1 MKHTANT
8 WKKPLG
14 IVAVLVVLVA
24 VAAAAFFR
32 SKPMVDPADTLQVR
46 SISADYWNGGE
57 TYHCDISQENIP
69 QKLSRDLVSLFQGF
83 TIRNTLFPRQNTYT
97 VEPDSVYISIQ
108 VGLAEGSMRVNLS
121 TNSAYTSAQFGDT
134 HYSIVDGQDLYQKV
148 YDRLSPLLVAH
159 GSPGAPEGEPSP
171 TPSQLPQTVPWEVP
185 EQPSMSYEAYFEQER
200 EYEFFEHLDSA
211 WFYDQCDF
219 EYRDGALYLVDSQK
233 TGEALWKVWDT
244 DNLEVKAVDPAWI
257 YGIVDGKTLIR
268 MDYKGNHQ
276 ETLFVDDSGLISTMN
291 RGISNPISVA
301 YTYRYDGTPAPA
313 CIQNPLP
320 LADRSVLY
328 FWAGAEDGDGAA
340 LYRLYVH
347 DGHTDVVYQY
357 TQEELEQ
364 YRFPDY
370 PELEGTGP
378 YYRIS
383 APNPVSNVE
392 VRWSV
397 GNPEFFQR
405 FEAEVQGDFG
415 KLTDTELIHY
425 NTIGYHLHSQ
435 LNCTK
440 NTFTGAFQQVEPEW

>member
-1 MKHTANT
+1 MKHRKRMLPIA
-8 WKKPLG
+8 
-14 IVAVLVVLVA
+14 AVLVALVA

-46 SISADYWNGGE
+46 SISADYWNSGE

-185 EQPSMSYEAYFEQER
+185 EQPSVSYEEYFEQER
-200 EYEFFEHLDSA
+200 EYDFEDLDYA

-291 RGISNPISVA
+291 RGISNPLTVA

-357 TQEELEQ
+357 TQKELEQ
-364 YRFPDY
+364 YRFPDC

-383 APNPVSNVE
+383 VPNPVSNVE
-392 VRWSV
+392 VGWTV
-397 GNPEFFQR
+397 GNPEFFHR
-405 FEAEVQGDFG
+405 FDAEMQNEYTKV
-415 KLTDTELIHY
+415 TDTELLY
-425 NTIGYHLHSQ
+425 EKPMEYGLPKSFS
-435 LNCTK
+435 CTK
-440 NTFTGAFQQVEPEW
+440 NMLTGEFQQVEPRSY

>member
-1 MKHTANT
+1 MKHRKRMLPIA
-8 WKKPLG
+8 
-14 IVAVLVVLVA
+14 AVLVALVA

-46 SISADYWNGGE
+46 SISADYWNSGE

-69 QKLSRDLVSLFQGF
+69 QKLSRDLVSLFQGV

-108 VGLAEGSMRVNLS
+108 VGLSEGSMRVNLS
-121 TNSAYTSAQFGDT
+121 TNSAYTSAQLGDT
-134 HYSIVDGQDLYQKV
+134 HCSIVDGQALYQKV

-159 GSPGAPEGEPSP
+159 GSPRDPEGEPSP

-185 EQPSMSYEAYFEQER
+185 EQPSMSYEEYFEQER
-200 EYEFFEHLDSA
+200 EYDFEDLDYA

-291 RGISNPISVA
+291 RGISNPLTVA

-357 TQEELEQ
+357 TQKELEQ
-364 YRFPDY
+364 YRFPDC

-383 APNPVSNVE
+383 VPNPVSNVE
-392 VRWSV
+392 VGWTV
-397 GNPEFFQR
+397 GNPEFFHR
-405 FEAEVQGDFG
+405 FDAEMQNEYTKV
-415 KLTDTELIHY
+415 TDTELLY
-425 NTIGYHLHSQ
+425 EKPMEYGLPKSFS
-435 LNCTK
+435 CTK
-440 NTFTGAFQQVEPEW
+440 NMLTGEFQQVEPRSY

>member
-32 SKPMVDPADTLQVR
+32 SKPMLDPADTLQVR
-46 SISADYWNGGE
+46 SISADYWKGGE
-57 TYHCDISQENIP
+57 TYRCDISQENIP
-69 QKLSRDLVSLFQGF
+69 QKLSSDLVALFQGV

-121 TNSAYTSAQFGDT
+121 TNSAYTSAQLGDT

-185 EQPSMSYEAYFEQER
+185 EQPSVSYEEYFEQER
-200 EYEFFEHLDSA
+200 EYDFEDLDYA

-291 RGISNPISVA
+291 RGISDPLTVA

-328 FWAGAEDGDGAA
+328 FWA
-340 LYRLYVH
+340 
-347 DGHTDVVYQY
+347 
-357 TQEELEQ
+357 
-364 YRFPDY
+364 
-370 PELEGTGP
+370 
-378 YYRIS
+378 
-383 APNPVSNVE
+383 
-392 VRWSV
+392 
-397 GNPEFFQR
+397 
-405 FEAEVQGDFG
+405 EAETPILWPPDA
-415 KLTDTELIHY
+415 K
-425 NTIGYHLHSQ
+425 S
-435 LNCTK
+435 
-440 NTFTGAFQQVEPEW
+440 

>member
-32 SKPMVDPADTLQVR
+32 SKPMLDLADTLQVR

-121 TNSAYTSAQFGDT
+121 TNSAYTSAQLGDT
-134 HYSIVDGQDLYQKV
+134 HYSIVDGQNLYQKV

-171 TPSQLPQTVPWEVP
+171 PPSQLPQTVPWEVP
-185 EQPSMSYEAYFEQER
+185 EQPSVSYEEYFEQER
-200 EYEFFEHLDSA
+200 EYDFEDLDSA

-291 RGISNPISVA
+291 RGISNPLTVA

-357 TQEELEQ
+357 TQKELEQ
-364 YRFPDY
+364 YRFPDC

-383 APNPVSNVE
+383 VPNPVSNVE
-392 VRWSV
+392 VGWTV
-397 GNPEFFQR
+397 GNPEFFHR
-405 FEAEVQGDFG
+405 FDAEMQNEYTKV
-415 KLTDTELIHY
+415 TDTELLY
-425 NTIGYHLHSQ
+425 EKPMEYGLPKLFS
-435 LNCTK
+435 CTK
-440 NTFTGAFQQVEPEW
+440 NMLTGEFQQVEPRSY

>member
-1 MKHTANT
+1 MKKASIR
-8 WKKPLG
+8 KSALK
-14 IVAVLVVLVA
+14 IVTVLVVLVA
-24 VAAAAFFR
+24 VATAAFFR
-32 SKPMVDPADTLQVR
+32 SKPMLDPADSPR
-46 SISADYWNGGE
+46 ISLITADYENGGE
-57 TYHCDISQENIP
+57 SYRSTMEQTDISQNLNNQLIT
-69 QKLSRDLVSLFQGF
+69 LFQG
-83 TIRNTLFPRQNTYT
+83 TQMRNVRFLRPQSFRM
-97 VEPDSVYISIQ
+97 EPGSVYLN
-108 VGLAEGSMRVNLS
+108 VWVETDRASMLVNLS
-121 TNSAYTSAQFGDT
+121 TNSDYNSAQFGDT
-134 HYSIVDGQDLYQKV
+134 HYAIVNGADLYQKV

-185 EQPSMSYEAYFEQER
+185 EQQPMTYEEYFEQER
-200 EYEFFEHLDSA
+200 EYDFEDLDSA

-291 RGISNPISVA
+291 RGISNPLTVA

-357 TQEELEQ
+357 TQKELEQ
-364 YRFPDY
+364 YRFPDC

-383 APNPVSNVE
+383 VPNPVSNVE
-392 VRWSV
+392 VGWTV
-397 GNPEFFQR
+397 GNPEFFHR
-405 FEAEVQGDFG
+405 FDAEMQNEYTKV
-415 KLTDTELIHY
+415 TDTELLY
-425 NTIGYHLHSQ
+425 EKPMEYGLPKLFS
-435 LNCTK
+435 CTK
-440 NTFTGAFQQVEPEW
+440 NMLTGEFQQVEPRSY

>member
-32 SKPMVDPADTLQVR
+32 SKPMLDLADTLQVR
-46 SISADYWNGGE
+46 SISADYWNSGE

-121 TNSAYTSAQFGDT
+121 TNSAYTSAQLGDT

-148 YDRLSPLLVAH
+148 YDLLSPLLVAH

-171 TPSQLPQTVPWEVP
+171 TPSQLPQMVPWEVP
-185 EQPSMSYEAYFEQER
+185 EQPSVSYEEYFEQER
-200 EYEFFEHLDSA
+200 EYDFEDLDYA

-233 TGEALWKVWDT
+233 TGEALWKVWDA

-291 RGISNPISVA
+291 RRISNPLTVA

-357 TQEELEQ
+357 TQKELEQ
-364 YRFPDY
+364 YRFPDC

-383 APNPVSNVE
+383 VPNPVSNVE
-392 VRWSV
+392 VGWTV
-397 GNPEFFQR
+397 WNPEFFHR
-405 FEAEVQGDFG
+405 FDAEMQNEYTKV
-415 KLTDTELIHY
+415 TDTELLY
-425 NTIGYHLHSQ
+425 EKPMEYGLPKSFS
-435 LNCTK
+435 CTK
-440 NTFTGAFQQVEPEW
+440 NMLTGEFQQVEPRSY

>member
-1 MKHTANT
+1 MKKASIR
-8 WKKPLG
+8 KSALK

-24 VAAAAFFR
+24 VATAAFFR
-32 SKPMVDPADTLQVR
+32 SKPMLDPADSPR
-46 SISADYWNGGE
+46 ISLITADYENGGE
-57 TYHCDISQENIP
+57 SYRSTMEQTDISQNLNNQLIA
-69 QKLSRDLVSLFQGF
+69 LFQG
-83 TIRNTLFPRQNTYT
+83 TQMRNVRFLRPQSFRM
-97 VEPDSVYISIQ
+97 EPGSVYLNIW
-108 VGLAEGSMRVNLS
+108 VETDRTSMLVNLS
-121 TNSAYTSAQFGDT
+121 TNSDYNSAQFGDT

-185 EQPSMSYEAYFEQER
+185 EQPSVSYEEYFEQER
-200 EYEFFEHLDSA
+200 EYDFEDLDYA

-291 RGISNPISVA
+291 RGISNPLTVA

-347 DGHTDVVYQY
+347 DGHTDVVHQY
-357 TQEELEQ
+357 TQKELEQ

-392 VRWSV
+392 VGWTV

-415 KLTDTELIHY
+415 KLTDTELIHH

-435 LNCTK
+435 LSCTK

>member
-1 MKHTANT
+1 MKHRKRMLPIA
-8 WKKPLG
+8 
-14 IVAVLVVLVA
+14 AVLVVLVA

-46 SISADYWNGGE
+46 SISADYWNSGE

-185 EQPSMSYEAYFEQER
+185 EQPSMSYEEYFEQER
-200 EYEFFEHLDSA
+200 EYDFEDLDYA

-233 TGEALWKVWDT
+233 TGEALWKVWDA

-291 RGISNPISVA
+291 RRISNPLTVA

-357 TQEELEQ
+357 TQKELEQ
-364 YRFPDY
+364 YRFPDC

-383 APNPVSNVE
+383 VPNPVSNVE
-392 VRWSV
+392 VGWTV
-397 GNPEFFQR
+397 GNPEFFHR
-405 FEAEVQGDFG
+405 FDAEMQNEYTKV
-415 KLTDTELIHY
+415 TDTELLY
-425 NTIGYHLHSQ
+425 EKPMEYGLPKLFS
-435 LNCTK
+435 CTK
-440 NTFTGAFQQVEPEW
+440 NMLTGEFQQVEPRSY

>member
-1 MKHTANT
+1 MKHRKRMLPIA
-8 WKKPLG
+8 
-14 IVAVLVVLVA
+14 AVLVALVA

-46 SISADYWNGGE
+46 SISADYWNSGE

-121 TNSAYTSAQFGDT
+121 TNSAYTSAQLGDT

-148 YDRLSPLLVAH
+148 YDLLSPLLVAH

-185 EQPSMSYEAYFEQER
+185 EQPSVSYEEYFEQER
-200 EYEFFEHLDSA
+200 EYDFEDLDSA

-291 RGISNPISVA
+291 RGISNPLTVA

-357 TQEELEQ
+357 TQKELEQ
-364 YRFPDY
+364 YRFPDC

-383 APNPVSNVE
+383 VPNPVSNVE
-392 VRWSV
+392 VGWTV
-397 GNPEFFQR
+397 GNPEFFHR
-405 FEAEVQGDFG
+405 FDAEMQNEYTKV
-415 KLTDTELIHY
+415 TDTELLY
-425 NTIGYHLHSQ
+425 EKPMEYGLPKSFS
-435 LNCTK
+435 CTK
-440 NTFTGAFQQVEPEW
+440 NMLTGEFQQVEPRSY

>member
-1 MKHTANT
+1 MKHTANPG
-8 WKKPLG
+8 KKPRG
-14 IVAVLVVLVA
+14 IGGVLVVLVG

-32 SKPMVDPADTLQVR
+32 SKPMLDLADTLQVR
-46 SISADYWNGGE
+46 SISADYWNSGE

-185 EQPSMSYEAYFEQER
+185 EQPSMSYEEYFEQER
-200 EYEFFEHLDSA
+200 EYDFEDLDYA

-233 TGEALWKVWDT
+233 TGEALWKVWDA

-291 RGISNPISVA
+291 RRISNPLTVA

-357 TQEELEQ
+357 TQKELEQ
-364 YRFPDY
+364 YRFPDC

-383 APNPVSNVE
+383 VPNPVSNVE
-392 VRWSV
+392 VGWTV
-397 GNPEFFQR
+397 GNPEFFHR
-405 FEAEVQGDFG
+405 FDAEMQNEYTKV
-415 KLTDTELIHY
+415 TDTELLY
-425 NTIGYHLHSQ
+425 EKPMEYGLPKLFS
-435 LNCTK
+435 CTK
-440 NTFTGAFQQVEPEW
+440 NMLTGEFQQVEPRSY

>member
-32 SKPMVDPADTLQVR
+32 SKPMLDPADTLQVR
-46 SISADYWNGGE
+46 SISADYWNSGE

-148 YDRLSPLLVAH
+148 YDRLSPLLAAH

-185 EQPSMSYEAYFEQER
+185 EQQPMTYEEYFEQER
-200 EYEFFEHLDSA
+200 EYDFEDLDSA

-291 RGISNPISVA
+291 RGISNPLTVA

-357 TQEELEQ
+357 TQKELEQ
-364 YRFPDY
+364 YRFPDC

-383 APNPVSNVE
+383 VPNPVSNVE
-392 VRWSV
+392 VGWTV
-397 GNPEFFQR
+397 GNPEFFHR
-405 FEAEVQGDFG
+405 FDAEMQNEYTKV
-415 KLTDTELIHY
+415 TDTELLY
-425 NTIGYHLHSQ
+425 EKPMEYSLPKSFS
-435 LNCTK
+435 CTK
-440 NTFTGAFQQVEPEW
+440 NMLTGEFQQVEPRSY

>member
-14 IVAVLVVLVA
+14 IVTVLVVLVA

-185 EQPSMSYEAYFEQER
+185 EQPSMSYEEYFEQER
-200 EYEFFEHLDSA
+200 EYDFEDLDSA

-291 RGISNPISVA
+291 RGISNPLTVA

-357 TQEELEQ
+357 TQKELEQ
-364 YRFPDY
+364 YRFPDC

-383 APNPVSNVE
+383 VPNPVSNVE
-392 VRWSV
+392 VGWTV
-397 GNPEFFQR
+397 GNPEFFHR
-405 FEAEVQGDFG
+405 FDAEMQNEYTKV
-415 KLTDTELIHY
+415 TDTELLY
-425 NTIGYHLHSQ
+425 EKPMEYGLPMLFS
-435 LNCTK
+435 CTK
-440 NTFTGAFQQVEPEW
+440 NMLTGEFQQVEPRSY

>member
-1 MKHTANT
+1 MKHRKRMLPIA
-8 WKKPLG
+8 
-14 IVAVLVVLVA
+14 AVLVVLVA

-32 SKPMVDPADTLQVR
+32 SKPMLDLADTLQVR
-46 SISADYWNGGE
+46 SISADYWNSGE

-97 VEPDSVYISIQ
+97 VEPDSVCISIQ

-134 HYSIVDGQDLYQKV
+134 HYSIVDGQNLYQKV

-185 EQPSMSYEAYFEQER
+185 EQPSVSYEEYFEQER
-200 EYEFFEHLDSA
+200 EYDFEDLDSA

-291 RGISNPISVA
+291 RGISNPLTVA

-357 TQEELEQ
+357 TQKELEQ
-364 YRFPDY
+364 YRFPDC

-383 APNPVSNVE
+383 VPNPVSNVE
-392 VRWSV
+392 VGWTV
-397 GNPEFFQR
+397 GNPEFFHR
-405 FEAEVQGDFG
+405 FDAEMQNEYTKV
-415 KLTDTELIHY
+415 TDTELLY
-425 NTIGYHLHSQ
+425 EKPMEYGLPKLFS
-435 LNCTK
+435 CTK
-440 NTFTGAFQQVEPEW
+440 NMLTGEFQQVEPRSY

>member
-1 MKHTANT
+1 MKKASIR
-8 WKKPLG
+8 KSALK

-32 SKPMVDPADTLQVR
+32 SKPMLDPADTLQVR
-46 SISADYWNGGE
+46 SISADYWNSGE

-97 VEPDSVYISIQ
+97 VEPDSVCISIQ

-148 YDRLSPLLVAH
+148 YDRLSPLLAAH

-185 EQPSMSYEAYFEQER
+185 EQQPMTYEEYFEQER
-200 EYEFFEHLDSA
+200 EYDFEDLDYA

-291 RGISNPISVA
+291 RGISNPLTVA

-357 TQEELEQ
+357 TQKELEQ
-364 YRFPDY
+364 YRFPDC

-383 APNPVSNVE
+383 VPNPVSNVE
-392 VRWSV
+392 VGWTV
-397 GNPEFFQR
+397 GNPEFFHR
-405 FEAEVQGDFG
+405 FDAEMQNEYTKV
-415 KLTDTELIHY
+415 TDTELLY
-425 NTIGYHLHSQ
+425 EKPMEYGLPKSFS
-435 LNCTK
+435 CTK
-440 NTFTGAFQQVEPEW
+440 NMLTGEFQQVEPRSY

>member
-1 MKHTANT
+1 MKHRKRMLPIA
-8 WKKPLG
+8 
-14 IVAVLVVLVA
+14 AVLVALVA

-69 QKLSRDLVSLFQGF
+69 QKLSRDLVSLFQGV
-83 TIRNTLFPRQNTYT
+83 TIRNTLFPRPNTYT

-108 VGLAEGSMRVNLS
+108 VGLSEGSMRVNLS
-121 TNSAYTSAQFGDT
+121 TNSAYTSAQLGDT
-134 HYSIVDGQDLYQKV
+134 HCSIVDGQALYQKV

-159 GSPGAPEGEPSP
+159 GSPGDPEGEPSP

-185 EQPSMSYEAYFEQER
+185 EQPSVSYEEYFEQER
-200 EYEFFEHLDSA
+200 EYDFEDLDSA
-211 WFYDQCDF
+211 WFYEACIF
-219 EYRDGALYLVDSQK
+219 KYEDGALYLVDDQE
-233 TGEALWKVWDT
+233 TGEVLWKVCDM

-291 RGISNPISVA
+291 RDSSNPISVA
-301 YTYRYDGTPAPA
+301 YTYRYDGTMEPM

-357 TQEELEQ
+357 TQKELEQ
-364 YRFPDY
+364 YRFPDC

-383 APNPVSNVE
+383 VPEPVSNVE
-392 VRWSV
+392 VGWTV
-397 GNPEFFQR
+397 GNPEFFHR
-405 FEAEVQGDFG
+405 FDAEMQNEYTKVI
-415 KLTDTELIHY
+415 DTELLYEKPIEY
-425 NTIGYHLHSQ
+425 GLPMLFS
-435 LNCTK
+435 CTK
-440 NTFTGAFQQVEPEW
+440 NMLTGEFQQVEPQSY

>member
-1 MKHTANT
+1 MKHRKRMLPIA
-8 WKKPLG
+8 
-14 IVAVLVVLVA
+14 AVLVALVA
-24 VAAAAFFR
+24 V
-32 SKPMVDPADTLQVR
+32 
-46 SISADYWNGGE
+46 SISADYWNSGE

-69 QKLSRDLVSLFQGF
+69 QKLSSDLVALFQGV
-83 TIRNTLFPRQNTYT
+83 TIRNTLFPRPNTYT

-134 HYSIVDGQDLYQKV
+134 HCSIVDGQDLYQKV

-159 GSPGAPEGEPSP
+159 GSPGDPEGEPSP

-185 EQPSMSYEAYFEQER
+185 EQPSVSYEAYFEQER
-200 EYEFFEHLDSA
+200 EYDFEDLDSA

-276 ETLFVDDSGLISTMN
+276 EILFVDDSGLISTMN

-301 YTYRYDGTPAPA
+301 YTYGYDGTLEPK

-320 LADRSVLY
+320 LADRSVMY

>member
-69 QKLSRDLVSLFQGF
+69 QKLSRDLVSLFQGV
-83 TIRNTLFPRQNTYT
+83 TIRNTLFPRPNTYT
-97 VEPDSVYISIQ
+97 VEPDSVYISIN

-134 HYSIVDGQDLYQKV
+134 HCSIVGGQDLYQKV

-159 GSPGAPEGEPSP
+159 GSPGDPEGEPSP

-185 EQPSMSYEAYFEQER
+185 EQPSVSYEAYFEQER
-200 EYEFFEHLDSA
+200 EYDFEDLDYA

-291 RGISNPISVA
+291 RGISDPLSVA

-313 CIQNPLP
+313 CIQNRLP

-357 TQEELEQ
+357 TQKELEQ
-364 YRFPDY
+364 YRFPDC

-383 APNPVSNVE
+383 VPEPVSNVE
-392 VRWSV
+392 VGWTV
-397 GNPEFFQR
+397 GNPEFFHR
-405 FEAEVQGDFG
+405 FDAEMQNEYTKVI
-415 KLTDTELIHY
+415 DTELLYEKPIEY
-425 NTIGYHLHSQ
+425 GLPMLFS
-435 LNCTK
+435 CTK
-440 NTFTGAFQQVEPEW
+440 NMLTGEFQQVEPRSY

>member
-32 SKPMVDPADTLQVR
+32 SKPMLDLADTLQVR
-46 SISADYWNGGE
+46 SISADYWNSGE

-121 TNSAYTSAQFGDT
+121 TNSTYTSAQFGDT
-134 HYSIVDGQDLYQKV
+134 HCSIVDGQDLYQKV

-185 EQPSMSYEAYFEQER
+185 EQPSMSYEEYFEQER
-200 EYEFFEHLDSA
+200 EYDFEDLDYA

-233 TGEALWKVWDT
+233 TGEALWKVWDA

-291 RGISNPISVA
+291 RRISNPLTVA

-357 TQEELEQ
+357 TQKELEQ
-364 YRFPDY
+364 YRFPDC

-383 APNPVSNVE
+383 VPNPVSNVE
-392 VRWSV
+392 VGWTV
-397 GNPEFFQR
+397 GNPEFFHR
-405 FEAEVQGDFG
+405 FDAEMQNEYTKV
-415 KLTDTELIHY
+415 TDTELLY
-425 NTIGYHLHSQ
+425 EKPMEYGLPKLFS
-435 LNCTK
+435 CTK
-440 NTFTGAFQQVEPEW
+440 NMLTGEFQQVEPRSY

>member
-24 VAAAAFFR
+24 VATAAFFR
-32 SKPMVDPADTLQVR
+32 SKPMLDPADSPR
-46 SISADYWNGGE
+46 ISLITADYWNGGE

-134 HYSIVDGQDLYQKV
+134 HCSIVDGQNLYQKV

-185 EQPSMSYEAYFEQER
+185 EQPSVSYEEYFEQER
-200 EYEFFEHLDSA
+200 EYDFEDLDYA

-291 RGISNPISVA
+291 RGISNPLTVA

-357 TQEELEQ
+357 TQKELEQ
-364 YRFPDY
+364 YRFPDC

-383 APNPVSNVE
+383 VPNPVSNVE
-392 VRWSV
+392 VRWTV
-397 GNPEFFQR
+397 GNPEFFHR
-405 FEAEVQGDFG
+405 FDAEMQNEYTKV
-415 KLTDTELIHY
+415 TDTELLY
-425 NTIGYHLHSQ
+425 EKPMEYGLPKSFS
-435 LNCTK
+435 CTK
-440 NTFTGAFQQVEPEW
+440 NMLTGEFQQVEPRSY

>member
-69 QKLSRDLVSLFQGF
+69 QKLSRDLVSLFQGV
-83 TIRNTLFPRQNTYT
+83 TIRNTLFPRPNTYT

-108 VGLAEGSMRVNLS
+108 VGLSEGSMRVNLS

-185 EQPSMSYEAYFEQER
+185 EQPSMSYEEYFEQER

-276 ETLFVDDSGLISTMN
+276 EILFVDDSGLISTMN

-301 YTYRYDGTPAPA
+301 YTYGYDGTLEPK

-320 LADRSVLY
+320 LADRSVMY

>member
-46 SISADYWNGGE
+46 SISADYWNSGE

-185 EQPSMSYEAYFEQER
+185 EQPSMSYEEYFEQER
-200 EYEFFEHLDSA
+200 EYDFEDLDYA

-291 RGISNPISVA
+291 RGISDPLTVA

-357 TQEELEQ
+357 TQKELEQ
-364 YRFPDY
+364 YRFPDC

-383 APNPVSNVE
+383 VPNPVSNVE
-392 VRWSV
+392 VGWTV
-397 GNPEFFQR
+397 GNPEFFHR
-405 FEAEVQGDFG
+405 FDAEMQNEYTKV
-415 KLTDTELIHY
+415 TDTELLY
-425 NTIGYHLHSQ
+425 EKPMEYGLPKSFS
-435 LNCTK
+435 CTK
-440 NTFTGAFQQVEPEW
+440 NMLTGEFQQVEPRSY

>member
-46 SISADYWNGGE
+46 SISADYWNSGE

-121 TNSAYTSAQFGDT
+121 TNSAYTSAQLGDT
-134 HYSIVDGQDLYQKV
+134 HCSIVDGQDLYQKV

-185 EQPSMSYEAYFEQER
+185 EQPSMSYEEYFEQER
-200 EYEFFEHLDSA
+200 EYDFEDLDYA

-233 TGEALWKVWDT
+233 TGEALWKVWDA

-291 RGISNPISVA
+291 RGISNPLTVA

-357 TQEELEQ
+357 TQKELEQ
-364 YRFPDY
+364 YRFPDC

-383 APNPVSNVE
+383 VPNPVSNVE
-392 VRWSV
+392 VGWTV
-397 GNPEFFQR
+397 GNPEFFHR
-405 FEAEVQGDFG
+405 FDAEMQNEYTKV
-415 KLTDTELIHY
+415 TDTELLY
-425 NTIGYHLHSQ
+425 EKPMEYGLPKLFS
-435 LNCTK
+435 CTK
-440 NTFTGAFQQVEPEW
+440 NMLTGEFQQVEPRSY

>member
-1 MKHTANT
+1 MKKASIR
-8 WKKPLG
+8 KSALK

-24 VAAAAFFR
+24 VATAAFFR
-32 SKPMVDPADTLQVR
+32 SKPMLDPADSPRIFLIT
-46 SISADYWNGGE
+46 ADYENGGE
-57 TYHCDISQENIP
+57 SYRSTMEQTDISQ
-69 QKLSRDLVSLFQGF
+69 KLNNELVALFQG
-83 TIRNTLFPRQNTYT
+83 TQMRNVRFLRPQSFRM
-97 VEPDSVYISIQ
+97 EPGSVYLN
-108 VGLAEGSMRVNLS
+108 VWVETDRGSMLVNLS
-121 TNSAYTSAQFGDT
+121 TNSDYNSAQFGDT
-134 HYSIVDGQDLYQKV
+134 HYSIVNGQDLYQKV

-185 EQPSMSYEAYFEQER
+185 EQPSVSYEEYFEQER
-200 EYEFFEHLDSA
+200 EYDFEDLDYA

-291 RGISNPISVA
+291 RGISNPLTVA

-357 TQEELEQ
+357 TQKELEQ
-364 YRFPDY
+364 YRFPDC

-383 APNPVSNVE
+383 VPNPVSNVE
-392 VRWSV
+392 VGWTV
-397 GNPEFFQR
+397 GNPEFFHR
-405 FEAEVQGDFG
+405 FDAEMQNEYTKV
-415 KLTDTELIHY
+415 TDTELLY
-425 NTIGYHLHSQ
+425 EKPMEYGLPKLFS
-435 LNCTK
+435 CTK
-440 NTFTGAFQQVEPEW
+440 NMLTGEFQQVEPRSY

>member
-32 SKPMVDPADTLQVR
+32 SKPMVDLADTLQVR
-46 SISADYWNGGE
+46 SISADYWKGGE

-69 QKLSRDLVSLFQGF
+69 QKLSSDLVALFQGV
-83 TIRNTLFPRQNTYT
+83 TIRNTLFPRPNTYT

-121 TNSAYTSAQFGDT
+121 TNSTYTSAQFGDT
-134 HYSIVDGQDLYQKV
+134 HCSIVDGQDLYQKV

-185 EQPSMSYEAYFEQER
+185 EPPSMSYEEYFEQER

-291 RGISNPISVA
+291 RGISNPLTVA

-347 DGHTDVVYQY
+347 DGHTDVVHQY
-357 TQEELEQ
+357 TQKELEQ

-415 KLTDTELIHY
+415 KLTDTELIHH

-435 LNCTK
+435 LSCTK

>member
-159 GSPGAPEGEPSP
+159 GSPGDPEGEPSP

-185 EQPSMSYEAYFEQER
+185 EQPSMSYEEYFEQER

-233 TGEALWKVWDT
+233 TGEALWKVWDA

-291 RGISNPISVA
+291 RRISNPLTVA
-301 YTYRYDGTPAPA
+301 YTYRYDGTLEPK

>member
-1 MKHTANT
+1 MKHRKRMLPIA
-8 WKKPLG
+8 
-14 IVAVLVVLVA
+14 AVLVALVA

-46 SISADYWNGGE
+46 SISADYWNSGE

-69 QKLSRDLVSLFQGF
+69 QKLSSDLVALFQGVS
-83 TIRNTLFPRQNTYT
+83 IRNTLFPRPNTYT

-121 TNSAYTSAQFGDT
+121 TNSAYTSAQLGDT
-134 HYSIVDGQDLYQKV
+134 HCSIVDGQALYQKV

-185 EQPSMSYEAYFEQER
+185 EQPSMSYEEYFEQER

-301 YTYRYDGTPAPA
+301 YTYGYDGTLEPK

-320 LADRSVLY
+320 LADRSVMY

-364 YRFPDY
+364 YRFPDC

>member
-121 TNSAYTSAQFGDT
+121 TNSAYTSAQLGDT
-134 HYSIVDGQDLYQKV
+134 HYSIVDGQNLYQKV

-171 TPSQLPQTVPWEVP
+171 PPSQLPQTVPWEVP
-185 EQPSMSYEAYFEQER
+185 EQPSVSYEEYFEQER
-200 EYEFFEHLDSA
+200 EYDFEDLDSA

-291 RGISNPISVA
+291 RGISNPLTVA

-357 TQEELEQ
+357 TQKELEQ
-364 YRFPDY
+364 YRFPDC

-383 APNPVSNVE
+383 VPNPVSNAE
-392 VRWSV
+392 VGWTV
-397 GNPEFFQR
+397 GNPEFFHR
-405 FEAEVQGDFG
+405 FDAEMQNEYTKV
-415 KLTDTELIHY
+415 TDTELLY
-425 NTIGYHLHSQ
+425 EKPMEYGLPKLFS
-435 LNCTK
+435 CTK
-440 NTFTGAFQQVEPEW
+440 NMLTGEFQQVEPRSY

>member
-69 QKLSRDLVSLFQGF
+69 QKLSRDLVSLFQGV
-83 TIRNTLFPRQNTYT
+83 TIRNTLFPRPNTYT

-108 VGLAEGSMRVNLS
+108 VGLSEGSMRVNLS
-121 TNSAYTSAQFGDT
+121 TNSAYTSAQLGDT
-134 HYSIVDGQDLYQKV
+134 HCSIVDGQALYQKV

-159 GSPGAPEGEPSP
+159 GSPRDPEGEPSP

-185 EQPSMSYEAYFEQER
+185 EQPSVSYEAYFEQER
-200 EYEFFEHLDSA
+200 EYDFEDLDSA

-291 RGISNPISVA
+291 RGISNPLTVA

-313 CIQNPLP
+313 CIQNSLP

-357 TQEELEQ
+357 TQKELEQ
-364 YRFPDY
+364 YRFPDC

-383 APNPVSNVE
+383 VPNPVSNVE
-392 VRWSV
+392 VGWTV
-397 GNPEFFQR
+397 GNPEFFHR
-405 FEAEVQGDFG
+405 FDAEMQNEYTKV
-415 KLTDTELIHY
+415 TDTELLY
-425 NTIGYHLHSQ
+425 EKPMEYGLPMLFS
-435 LNCTK
+435 CTK
-440 NTFTGAFQQVEPEW
+440 NMLTGEFQQVEPRSY

>member
-32 SKPMVDPADTLQVR
+32 SKPMLDPADTLQVR
-46 SISADYWNGGE
+46 SISADYWNSGE

-134 HYSIVDGQDLYQKV
+134 HYSIVDGQNLYQKV

-185 EQPSMSYEAYFEQER
+185 EQPSVSYEEYFEQER
-200 EYEFFEHLDSA
+200 EYDFEDLDSA

-291 RGISNPISVA
+291 RGISNPLTVA

-357 TQEELEQ
+357 TQKELEQ
-364 YRFPDY
+364 YRFPDC

-383 APNPVSNVE
+383 VPNPVSNVE
-392 VRWSV
+392 VGWTV
-397 GNPEFFQR
+397 GNPEFFHR
-405 FEAEVQGDFG
+405 FDAEMQNEYTKV
-415 KLTDTELIHY
+415 TDTELLY
-425 NTIGYHLHSQ
+425 EKPMEYGLPKLFS
-435 LNCTK
+435 CTK
-440 NTFTGAFQQVEPEW
+440 NMLTGEFQQVEPRSY

>member
-46 SISADYWNGGE
+46 SISADYWNSGE

-69 QKLSRDLVSLFQGF
+69 QKLSSDLVSLFQGV
-83 TIRNTLFPRQNTYT
+83 TIRNTLFPRPNTYT
-97 VEPDSVYISIQ
+97 VEPDSVYISIN
-108 VGLAEGSMRVNLS
+108 VGLTEGSMRVNLS
-121 TNSAYTSAQFGDT
+121 TNSTYTSAQFGDT
-134 HYSIVDGQDLYQKV
+134 HCSIVDGQALYQKV

-159 GSPGAPEGEPSP
+159 SSPGDPEGEPSP
-171 TPSQLPQTVPWEVP
+171 TPSQPPQTVPWEVP
-185 EQPSMSYEAYFEQER
+185 EQPSVSYEAYFEQER
-200 EYEFFEHLDSA
+200 EYDFEDLDYA

-291 RGISNPISVA
+291 RGVSDPLTVA

-313 CIQNPLP
+313 CVQNPLP
-320 LADRSVLY
+320 LADRSVMY

-364 YRFPDY
+364 YRFPDC

-383 APNPVSNVE
+383 APEPVSNVE
-392 VRWSV
+392 VGWTV
-397 GNPEFFQR
+397 GNPEFFHR
-405 FEAEVQGDFG
+405 FDAEMQNEYTKVI
-415 KLTDTELIHY
+415 DTELLYEKPIEY
-425 NTIGYHLHSQ
+425 GLPMLFS
-435 LNCTK
+435 CTK
-440 NTFTGAFQQVEPEW
+440 NMLTGEFQQVEPRSY

>member
-32 SKPMVDPADTLQVR
+32 SKPMLDLADTLQVR
-46 SISADYWNGGE
+46 SISADYWNSGE

-83 TIRNTLFPRQNTYT
+83 TIRNTLFPRPNTYT

-121 TNSAYTSAQFGDT
+121 TNSAYTSAQLGDT

-171 TPSQLPQTVPWEVP
+171 TPSQLPQMVPWEVP
-185 EQPSMSYEAYFEQER
+185 EQPSVSYEEYFEQER
-200 EYEFFEHLDSA
+200 EYDFEDLDYA

-233 TGEALWKVWDT
+233 TGEALWKVWDA

-291 RGISNPISVA
+291 RRISNPLTVA

-357 TQEELEQ
+357 TQKELEQ
-364 YRFPDY
+364 YRFPDC

-383 APNPVSNVE
+383 VPNPVSNVE
-392 VRWSV
+392 VGWTV
-397 GNPEFFQR
+397 WNPEFFHR
-405 FEAEVQGDFG
+405 FDAEMQNEYTKV
-415 KLTDTELIHY
+415 TDTELLY
-425 NTIGYHLHSQ
+425 EKPMEYGLPKSFS
-435 LNCTK
+435 CTK
-440 NTFTGAFQQVEPEW
+440 NMLTGEFQQVEPRSY

>member
-1 MKHTANT
+1 MKHRKRMLPIA
-8 WKKPLG
+8 
-14 IVAVLVVLVA
+14 AVLVVLVA

-32 SKPMVDPADTLQVR
+32 SKPMLDPADTLQVR
-46 SISADYWNGGE
+46 SISADYWNSGE

-121 TNSAYTSAQFGDT
+121 TNSAYTSAQLGDT
-134 HYSIVDGQDLYQKV
+134 HYSIVDGQNLYQKV

-171 TPSQLPQTVPWEVP
+171 PPSQLPQTVPWEVP
-185 EQPSMSYEAYFEQER
+185 EQPSVSYEEYFEQER
-200 EYEFFEHLDSA
+200 EYDFEDLDSA

-291 RGISNPISVA
+291 RGISNPLTVA

-313 CIQNPLP
+313 CIQNSLP

-357 TQEELEQ
+357 TQKELEQ
-364 YRFPDY
+364 YRFPDC

-383 APNPVSNVE
+383 VPNPVSNVE
-392 VRWSV
+392 VGWTV
-397 GNPEFFQR
+397 GNPEFFHR
-405 FEAEVQGDFG
+405 FDAEMQNEYTKV
-415 KLTDTELIHY
+415 TDTELLY
-425 NTIGYHLHSQ
+425 EKPMEYGLPMLFS
-435 LNCTK
+435 CTK
-440 NTFTGAFQQVEPEW
+440 NMLTGEFQQVEPRSY

>member
-24 VAAAAFFR
+24 LLAAAFFR

-69 QKLSRDLVSLFQGF
+69 QKLSSDLVALFQGV

-97 VEPDSVYISIQ
+97 VEPDSVYINIQ

-134 HYSIVDGQDLYQKV
+134 HCSIVDGQDLYQKV

-185 EQPSMSYEAYFEQER
+185 EQPSVSYEEYFEQER
-200 EYEFFEHLDSA
+200 EYDFEDLDYA

-257 YGIVDGKTLIR
+257 YGIVDPHP
-268 MDYKGNHQ
+268 Y
-276 ETLFVDDSGLISTMN
+276 GLQ
-291 RGISNPISVA
+291 REPPG
-301 YTYRYDGTPAPA
+301 D
-313 CIQNPLP
+313 PLC
-320 LADRSVLY
+320 
-328 FWAGAEDGDGAA
+328 G
-340 LYRLYVH
+340 
-347 DGHTDVVYQY
+347 
-357 TQEELEQ
+357 
-364 YRFPDY
+364 
-370 PELEGTGP
+370 
-378 YYRIS
+378 
-383 APNPVSNVE
+383 
-392 VRWSV
+392 
-397 GNPEFFQR
+397 
-405 FEAEVQGDFG
+405 
-415 KLTDTELIHY
+415 
-425 NTIGYHLHSQ
+425 
-435 LNCTK
+435 
-440 NTFTGAFQQVEPEW
+440 

>member
-1 MKHTANT
+1 MKHRKRMLPIA
-8 WKKPLG
+8 
-14 IVAVLVVLVA
+14 AVLVALVA

-46 SISADYWNGGE
+46 SISADYWNSGE

-69 QKLSRDLVSLFQGF
+69 QKLSSDLVALFQGV

-134 HYSIVDGQDLYQKV
+134 HCSIVDGQDLYQKV

-159 GSPGAPEGEPSP
+159 GSPGDPEGEPSP

-185 EQPSMSYEAYFEQER
+185 EQPSVSYEAYFEQER
-200 EYEFFEHLDSA
+200 EYDFEDLDSA

-276 ETLFVDDSGLISTMN
+276 EILFVDDSGLISTMN

-301 YTYRYDGTPAPA
+301 YTYGYDGTLEPK

-320 LADRSVLY
+320 LADRSVMY